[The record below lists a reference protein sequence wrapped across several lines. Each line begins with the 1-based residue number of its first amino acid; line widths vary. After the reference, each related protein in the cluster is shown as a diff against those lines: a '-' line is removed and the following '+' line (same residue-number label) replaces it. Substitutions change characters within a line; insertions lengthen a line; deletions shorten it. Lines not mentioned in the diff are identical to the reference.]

1 MILENWDYKKV
12 GNNLDLKECYIWL
25 DEIRERAEKD
35 NQEDKIFK
43 CIDLCKLLIKEKIT
57 GYADERVKRGD

>member
-1 MILENWDYKKV
+1 M
-12 GNNLDLKECYIWL
+12 DLKECYIWL
-25 DEIRERAEKD
+25 DGIRERAEKD

-57 GYADERVKRGD
+57 GYADERAKRGD